1 MKKIILASPR
11 GFCGGVSRAVDI
23 VERTIDLFGSPVY
36 VNHEIVHNE
45 FVVNDLKGDGAV
57 FVDSLDEVPEK
68 ATLIFS
74 AHGVPPTLVKEAKKK
89 DLKIIDATCP
99 LVTKVHL
106 EAIRFHKQGYSIVLI
121 GKKNHQEVIGT
132 MGEAPMQLVGKV
144 EDVKKLKIPNPDK
157 VAYIMQTTLSVDE
170 TKEIV
175 RALKDKFP
183 KIISPEKDDICY
195 ATQNRQNAVK
205 ELTKKADLILVVGS
219 HNSSNSNRLAETAKQ
234 QGVKSYLIPDKA
246 AIKDEWFENVKA
258 VGITSGASVP
268 EVLVKEVVLYLEG
281 KFEGSLIEQIK
292 FTEENV
298 KFPIPRELRK
308 K

>member
-1 MKKIILASPR
+1 MKKIILVSPR

-23 VERTIDLFGSPVY
+23 VKRAIDIFGAPVY

-45 FVVNDLKGDGAV
+45 FVVNKLKGGGAV

-74 AHGVPPTLVKEAKKK
+74 AHGVPPTLLAEAKKK
-89 DLKIIDATCP
+89 HLKIIDATCP

-106 EAIRFHKQGYSIVLI
+106 EAIKFHKQGYFIILI

-144 EDVKKLKIPNPDK
+144 EDVEQLKLSSSNKI
-157 VAYIMQTTLSVDE
+157 AYIMQTTLSVDE

-175 RALKDKFP
+175 KALKEKFP
-183 KIISPEKDDICY
+183 EIISPKEDDICY

-205 ELTKKADLILVVGS
+205 ELTKQTDLILVVGS
-219 HNSSNSNRLAETAKQ
+219 HNSSNSKRLAETAKK
-234 QGVKSYLIPDKA
+234 QGVKSYLISDKT
-246 AIKDEWFENVKA
+246 AIKDEWFKGINT

-268 EVLVKEVVLYLEG
+268 EILVKEVVLYLEE
-281 KFEGSLIEQIK
+281 KFECTFIEQIK

-298 KFPIPRELRK
+298 KFSIPKELR
-308 K
+308 